1 MTLHIDGINPDTCQ
15 RLFNLMETN
24 FGDLQFVALL
34 NYPRPFESHVY
45 LKSINDFV
53 HGLHLSSLS
62 EYDWQ
67 DAPTVLESSGKLLA
81 EWREHP
87 ARIDTILHGLSVA
100 LFPLQALDPK
110 GIGFLDRQTREM
122 QGWLRVQNGTILG
135 LAEATLPNDAFP
147 ESLLECGTILRLRTQ
162 MLHSAYIRD
171 LRRLFGLNPKL
182 WCLEP
187 SVQDGPIFRH
197 LGPVLR
203 MMPKGPDKLQVDLFE
218 TRENDEMRIA
228 RLVIEALDTRG
239 SGYPMVTEIL
249 EWKCSHVTGIEG
261 DGGAAVLD
269 MASLRFPSVLI
280 SLSLDITALT
290 EQGLVCIRNI
300 FLRSSLEQ
308 LRIRCTTVGPIL
320 YRHFGPVM
328 SAIPWLTITSFA
340 LHSADLDSCF
350 YL

>member
-1 MTLHIDGINPDTCQ
+1 
-15 RLFNLMETN
+15 
-24 FGDLQFVALL
+24 
-34 NYPRPFESHVY
+34 
-45 LKSINDFV
+45 
-53 HGLHLSSLS
+53 
-62 EYDWQ
+62 
-67 DAPTVLESSGKLLA
+67 
-81 EWREHP
+81 
-87 ARIDTILHGLSVA
+87 
-100 LFPLQALDPK
+100 
-110 GIGFLDRQTREM
+110 
-122 QGWLRVQNGTILG
+122 
-135 LAEATLPNDAFP
+135 
-147 ESLLECGTILRLRTQ
+147 

-182 WCLEP
+182 WCLEL

-197 LGPVLR
+197 LGPVLI

-239 SGYPMVTEIL
+239 SGYPMVTDIL

-261 DGGAAVLD
+261 DGGAVVLD

-308 LRIRCTTVGPIL
+308 LRIRCTTDGPIL

-328 SAIPWLTITSFA
+328 SAIPWLTVTSFA
-340 LHSADLDSCF
+340 LHSADFDSCF
-350 YL
+350 YLWAKEGDMSTCINLSRLLNFELFGAGAAAPPLSHITILSIHRLIYSAPLLQLGLQSICLRQEQDWGLLSTFHAFCI